1 MSPAIVL
8 LTLAQVLAGSCL
20 PQFWGGVLAGSTDRQ
35 QVERL
40 LGQGVFV
47 PSENGFPVS
56 YYLDSGNAI
65 TVRIAYGTDGLVQTL
80 DVIEGNRVPEQLK
93 GDEALVSEFLRPPFA
108 FGGLGEIKFG
118 ASPESVKTNMG
129 PPTRVLSG
137 EEPEFVYV
145 NPCSCE
151 LEGGISFSFVGDR
164 LVKVSYWQSFG

>member
-56 YYLDSGNAI
+56 YFLDPDNAI
-65 TVRIAYGTDGLVQTL
+65 TVRIEYGTDSLVQTL
-80 DVIEGNRVPEQLK
+80 DVIEGNRVPERIK
-93 GDEALVSEFLRPPFA
+93 GDESLVSEFLQPPFV
-108 FGGLGEIKFG
+108 FGGLGDIKFG
-118 ASPESVKTNMG
+118 ASLESVKTNMG
-129 PPTRVLSG
+129 PPTRVLASD
-137 EEPEFVYV
+137 ELQLVYV

-151 LEGGISFSFVGDR
+151 LEGGISFSFVGGR